1 MRARVG
7 CEVVTRRLYTPR
19 EYQYPL
25 EEHVL
30 DHPKCAL
37 WVPMGMGKSVVV
49 ISALSL
55 LDAAEPVFPALV
67 LAPLRVAR
75 DVWPDECAKWEHL
88 SHLACVP
95 IIGTESERQAAVR
108 YDSPIY
114 SINYENLEWLHKFWG
129 DRWPYRT
136 VIADEATRL
145 KSYRGAY
152 RTHPRTGKVYLQG
165 GGGVRA
171 RALAKAIDGKV
182 TRFIELTGTPSPN
195 GLQDLWAQLWFLD
208 QGERLGRTFE
218 GFKTRWF
225 HPKYDGFGIEINK
238 GADKEIHERIKDL
251 CLTIDAKDWFD
262 LKEPIVNTIY
272 VDLPAAARKVY
283 REMEKNMF
291 AQLGEHT
298 VEAFN
303 AAARTQ
309 KCLQMANGAVYID
322 PDADTDSHPKAKRWK
337 QVHDVKLQALES
349 VVSEANGAPVMVA
362 YEFRSDLARIQHAFP
377 KAADL
382 STREGL
388 AAFKAGGV
396 EVGVGHPQSI
406 GHGVDGLQDVCNHIC
421 FFGHNWN
428 LETFDQIRAR
438 IGPVR
443 QMQAGFERPVFET
456 HIVARDTVDELV
468 MERRDSKREVQDI
481 LLEAMKRRK
490 R

>member
-1 MRARVG
+1 M
-7 CEVVTRRLYTPR
+7 TRLVYNPR
-19 EYQYPL
+19 PYQDL
-25 EEHVL
+25 MVEHVL
-30 DHPKCAL
+30 ARPRAAL
-37 WVPMGMGKSVVV
+37 WAGMGLGKTVATL
-49 ISALSL
+49 SALSV
-55 LDAAEPVFPALV
+55 LDTIEPVFPALI

-75 DVWPDECAKWEHL
+75 DVWPDEIAKWGHL

-95 IIGTESERQAAVR
+95 ITGTETERQAAVR
-108 YDSPIY
+108 YDSPLY
-114 SINYENLEWLHKFWG
+114 SMNYENLEWLHKFWG

-136 VIADEATRL
+136 VVADEATRL

-165 GGGVRA
+165 GGGIRA
-171 RALAKAIDGKV
+171 RALAKATHTKV
-182 TRFIELTGTPSPN
+182 RRFIELTGTPAPN
-195 GLQDLWAQLWFLD
+195 GLQDLWAQIWFLD
-208 QGERLGRTFE
+208 AGERLGRTFE
-218 GFKTRWF
+218 GFKSRWF
-225 HPKYDGFGIEINK
+225 RPKYDGYGIEIK
-238 GADKEIHERIKDL
+238 EGADKEIHERVKDL
-251 CLTIDAKDWFD
+251 CLTIDAKDGFD

-272 VDLPAAARKVY
+272 VNLPPAARKVY

-309 KCLQMANGAVYID
+309 KCLQLANGAVYID
-322 PDADTDSHPKAKRWK
+322 PEADTDSHPKAKRWK

-349 VVSEANGAPVMVA
+349 VISEANGAPVIVA

-377 KAADL
+377 RAVNL

-388 AAFKAGGV
+388 AAFKTGGV
-396 EVGVGHPQSI
+396 AVGLGYPQSI
-406 GHGVDGLQDVCNHIC
+406 GHGIDGLQQVCNHIC

-443 QMQAGFERPVFET
+443 QLQAGFERPVFET

-468 MERRDSKREVQDI
+468 MERRDSKREVQD
-481 LLEAMKRRK
+481 LLLAAMKRRK